1 MQSLKSIK
9 TLICVLVLLLFAKP
23 LVAFNMYKKVLNT
36 DNQSNRFLLSKLI
49 RKRKE
54 GEYTEDV
61 VAEICSVQQKLSAP
75 VVKLLLRY
83 ASFIALFLGIGFRSS
98 LQNIQHHLKSTLFKV
113 VPDNPYFLLVGKL
126 SI

>member
-1 MQSLKSIK
+1 MHPFQSVKI
-9 TLICVLVLLLFAKP
+9 LIFILAVLLVAKP
-23 LVAFNMYKKVLNT
+23 LVAFNMYKRVLNT

-61 VAEICSVQQKLSAP
+61 VAEMSSVQQKITAP
-75 VVKLLLRY
+75 IFKLLLRY
-83 ASFIALFLGIGFRSS
+83 ASFIALFLGFRFWASVRKTS
-98 LQNIQHHLKSTLFKV
+98 FGLKNTFFKL
-113 VPDNPYFLLVGKL
+113 VPADRHFLLVGKL

>member
-1 MQSLKSIK
+1 MHPFQSVKI
-9 TLICVLVLLLFAKP
+9 LIFILAVLLVAKP

-61 VAEICSVQQKLSAP
+61 VAEMSSMQQKIAAP
-75 VVKLLLRY
+75 VFKLLLRY
-83 ASFIALFLGIGFRSS
+83 ASFIALFLGFGFWDSIRK
-98 LQNIQHHLKSTLFKV
+98 ITFHLKNTFFKI
-113 VPDNPYFLLVGKL
+113 VPADQYFLLFGKL

>member
-1 MQSLKSIK
+1 VQLLKSIK
-9 TLICVLVLLLFAKP
+9 ILICVLVLLLLAKP
-23 LVAFNMYKKVLNT
+23 LVAFNMYKRVLNT
-36 DNQSNRFLLSKLI
+36 NNQSNRFLLSKLI

-61 VAEICSVQQKLSAP
+61 VAEMSSVQQKLSAP
-75 VVKLLLRY
+75 IFKLLLCY

-98 LQNIQHHLKSTLFKV
+98 LRNIQHHLKSTFFQV

>member
-1 MQSLKSIK
+1 M
-9 TLICVLVLLLFAKP
+9 LLLVAKP
-23 LVAFNMYKKVLNT
+23 LVAFNMYKRVLNT
-36 DNQSNRFLLSKLI
+36 NNESNRFLLSKLI

-54 GEYTEDV
+54 GEYAEDV
-61 VAEICSVQQKLSAP
+61 VAEMSSDQQKISAP
-75 VVKLLLRY
+75 VLKLLLRY

-98 LQNIQHHLKSTLFKV
+98 LRNIQYHLKSTVFQV